1 VHDNIIELALANLA
15 LVLACLNVPL
25 WSGTVATGVFRWLH
39 NRDVRQY
46 RATIRSLEAN
56 ILNAH
61 AAEAEASQLARM
73 DADARDKH
81 LDAVRV
87 VKALLQVQAD
97 ARSMSLSAATQ
108 HGMTRTDWE
117 RARHL
122 LQLAQ
127 VIALDGNGSAHL
139 IIPASVARQ
148 QALDYLAG
156 LRNYPSYVYP

>member
-1 VHDNIIELALANLA
+1 MDHIIELALANLA

-46 RATIRSLEAN
+46 RATIRGLEAN
-56 ILNAH
+56 ILNAR
-61 AAEAEASQLARM
+61 AAEAETRQLARM

-87 VKALLQVQAD
+87 VKALLQVQAAD
-97 ARSMSLSAATQ
+97 GSMSLSAASKY
-108 HGMTRTDWE
+108 GMTRTDWE

-127 VIALDGNGSAHL
+127 VVALDGNGSAHL
-139 IIPASVARQ
+139 IVPVQDARR

>member
-1 VHDNIIELALANLA
+1 MDHIIELALANLA

-25 WSGTVATGVFRWLH
+25 WSGTIATGVFRWLRE
-39 NRDVRQY
+39 RDIRQY
-46 RATIRSLEAN
+46 RATIRSLEQ
-56 ILNAH
+56 NARNS
-61 AAEAEASQLARM
+61 AAAAIEERQLARM

-87 VKALLQVQAD
+87 VKALLQVQATSG
-97 ARSMSLSAATQ
+97 SMSLSAASAT
-108 HGMTRTDWE
+108 GMTRTDWE

-122 LQLAQ
+122 LLLAE
-127 VIALDGNGSAHL
+127 VAALDGNGSAHL
-139 IIPASVARQ
+139 IVPVQAARR